1 MTLADFV
8 YHLDDETWVGIGLP
22 VADGGGMVVFWV
34 ADYVGGYGR
43 TMEEIGQYLDRDI
56 YDDAYLEMFDD
67 PETGERVP
75 RIVIPVAPG
84 DNTEGEDNGDNGD

>member
-22 VADGGGMVVFWV
+22 AADGGGMVVFWV

-43 TMEEIGQYLDRDI
+43 TMEEIGPYLDRDI
-56 YDDAYLEMFDD
+56 YDDAYLEMFDN

>member
-8 YHLDDETWVGIGLP
+8 HYLDDETWVGIGLP
-22 VADGGGMVVFWV
+22 AADGGGVVVFWV

-43 TMEEIGQYLDRDI
+43 TMERISPYLDRDI
-56 YDDAYLEMFDD
+56 YDAYLETFDD

-75 RIVIPVAPG
+75 RIVIPVSPELCYVDEAA
-84 DNTEGEDNGDNGD
+84 T

>member
-43 TMEEIGQYLDRDI
+43 TMEQIGPYLDRDI
-56 YDDAYLEMFDD
+56 YDAYLEMFDN
-67 PETGERVP
+67 PETDERVP
-75 RIVIPVAPG
+75 RIVIPVAP
-84 DNTEGEDNGDNGD
+84 EESE

>member
-34 ADYVGGYGR
+34 ADYVGGYGM
-43 TMEEIGQYLDRDI
+43 TMENISPYLDRDI
-56 YDDAYLEMFDD
+56 YDDVYLEMFDD
-67 PETGERVP
+67 PETDERVP
-75 RIVIPVAPG
+75 RIVIPVAPE
-84 DNTEGEDNGDNGD
+84 DNTEGEDNGH